1 MEFLNLTFS
10 RIQKKIEKAFGDRV
24 NLFSYERTFPNLQK
38 TELTW
43 NKCLDQN
50 KWWIRSQKFL

>member
-1 MEFLNLTFS
+1 MEFLNLTFN
-10 RIQKKIEKAFGDRV
+10 RIQKKIEKAFGDGV
-24 NLFSYERTFPNLQK
+24 NLFSYERTFLNLQK

-50 KWWIRSQKFL
+50 KWRIRSQKFL